1 MLTNKLEK
9 SLSNGF
15 AAALCMFCLGK
26 FGSLVGHTLQCGDTG
41 WLIKTGQYILA
52 HGIPATDPFSFTCP
66 DRPIVIYQWL
76 FAVALGALFQQGGL
90 WLVGLA
96 SAVVA
101 ALIYLC
107 YLPASMIR
115 LGVKPVYVF
124 GLLSLVCSPVFYW
137 ARPQLVSFVL
147 IALFTLILEHLRTK
161 GYDRRAWLLPP
172 LMVLWANSHSFWF
185 IGLLMVATYLIAAIF
200 ENRKGSR
207 KSLAMLLVAC
217 FGAVLLNPYGWGL
230 VHYNISFTTEPDFGS
245 IRELQPS
252 LLLHP
257 KFFFANLLYLALAW
271 SAIIVGRRAVPL
283 NGLLLATVGSVA
295 ALMFYRFEPVAILLT
310 WPYAGLALSKM
321 EFFQSAGDST
331 LEQTNLGAKRLK
343 LAIICLPILAIGCAI
358 SSFMCQFPP
367 EKPIWFTNTDT
378 NLETTK
384 FLKRHPDLLN
394 RMFCDP
400 AIGSSLIFENL
411 APVFIDTRF
420 DFYGRQ
426 FCSEYNSCFNA
437 ELGWQDYLS
446 KWQVRSLCVD
456 DSYPI
461 YKALLASKSWLVVF
475 DDHHFSVWLPNNEAG
490 KKRQQELAIKN
501 TNE

>member
-1 MLTNKLEK
+1 MLTSKLEK
-9 SLSNGF
+9 ILVNCF
-15 AAALCMFCLGK
+15 AAALYIFCLGK
-26 FGSLVGHTLQCGDTG
+26 FGSLIGRTLQCGDTG

-52 HGIPATDPFSFTCP
+52 HGLPATDPFSFTCP

-76 FAVALGALFQQGGL
+76 FAVALGALFQHGGL

-124 GLLSLVCSPVFYW
+124 GLLSLASCPVFFW

-161 GYDRRAWLLPP
+161 GYDRLTWLLPP

-185 IGLLMVATYLIAAIF
+185 IGLLMVTAYLIAAIL
-200 ENRKGSR
+200 ENKNERR
-207 KSLAMLLVAC
+207 SLGLVLLAC
-217 FGAVLLNPYGWGL
+217 FGAVLLNPYGWAL
-230 VHYNISFTTEPDFGS
+230 VQYNISFTTEPDFGS

-257 KFFFANLLYLALAW
+257 KLFVADLFYLALAW

-283 NGLLLATVGSVA
+283 SGLLLAAIGSVA

-310 WPYAGLALSKM
+310 WPYAGLALSKI
-321 EFFQSAGDST
+321 ESFQSAALKQEPANS
-331 LEQTNLGAKRLK
+331 GAKRLK
-343 LAIICLPILAIGCAI
+343 LVTIILPILAIGCAMF
-358 SSFMCQFPP
+358 SFMCQFPP

-426 FCSEYNSCFNA
+426 FCSEYNSCFDA
-437 ELGWQDYLS
+437 EQGWQDYLS

-456 DSYPI
+456 DNYPI
-461 YKALLASKSWLVVF
+461 YKALLTSKSWLVVF

-490 KKRQQELAIKN
+490 KKRQQELAIRN